1 MRIYMIL
8 TMGLLLA
15 GSILRAQDQVQFTL
29 SVSSDSVLLGH
40 YLQVS
45 FTLENAQGQD
55 FAGPEFQDFDL
66 LSGPNMSTN
75 VQITNGNM
83 RQTIRYQYYIKPRME
98 GLYYI
103 EPASIRVGERILET
117 APLPIKVYPNPDG
130 IEQARPRGA
139 QPATPFEQDP
149 FRHPFFEEFR
159 FPSFDQLFEGFSL
172 PREWQP
178 APPPAR
184 ERSPATPEKRK
195 TTRI

>member
-1 MRIYMIL
+1 MIL

-15 GSILRAQDQVQFTL
+15 GSAVRAQDQVQFTL

-103 EPASIRVGERILET
+103 EPASIRVGGRLLET

-130 IEQARPRGA
+130 IEQVQPRSA
-139 QPATPFEQDP
+139 QPSSPFEQDP

-172 PREWQP
+172 PRDLQP
-178 APPPAR
+178 TPPPAR
-184 ERSPATPEKRK
+184 ERAPATPEKRK

>member
-1 MRIYMIL
+1 MRFYMIL
-8 TMGLLLA
+8 TMSLLLA
-15 GSILRAQDQVQFTL
+15 GSVVRAQDQVQFTL

-55 FAGPEFQDFDL
+55 FAGPEFEDFDL

-83 RQTIRYQYYIKPRME
+83 RQTIRYQYYIKPRTE

-103 EPASIRVGERILET
+103 EPASIRVGERLLET

-130 IEQARPRGA
+130 IEQVQPRRSQSA
-139 QPATPFEQDP
+139 SPFGQDP

-159 FPSFDQLFEGFSL
+159 FPSFDQLFEGFPA
-172 PREWQP
+172 PRELQP
-178 APPPAR
+178 APPAR
-184 ERSPATPEKRK
+184 ERVPATPEKRK